1 MMVRAQ
7 IGDSPNV
14 RILVLG
20 PGLIHGVVFFG
31 DVVDTAL
38 ILFAVG
44 VHHRSAVS
52 AAGVA
57 FTLHVPLLLAIAA
70 DHVGVAGAIAPEW
83 GGVDCRG
90 GCWSALRYRTRLSI
104 LADGGDFVKV
114 LVIDFIPK
122 NCSCLLYT
130 SPSPRDRQKS
140 RMPSSA

>member
-57 FTLHVPLLLAIAA
+57 FTLHVPLLFAIAT
-70 DHVGVAGAIAPEW
+70 DHVGVAGAIASER
-83 GGVDCRG
+83 GGVDRRG
-90 GCWSALRYRTRLSI
+90 GCWSVSRCRTRLTV
-104 LADGGDFVKV
+104 LTDGGDFVEV

-122 NCSCLLYT
+122 KL
-130 SPSPRDRQKS
+130 
-140 RMPSSA
+140 

>member
-38 ILFAVG
+38 ILFSVG

-52 AAGVA
+52 AVGVA

-70 DHVGVAGAIAPEW
+70 DHVGDAGAIASER
-83 GGVDCRG
+83 GELTVGAAAGVLRG
-90 GCWSALRYRTRLSI
+90 AGR
-104 LADGGDFVKV
+104 G
-114 LVIDFIPK
+114 
-122 NCSCLLYT
+122 
-130 SPSPRDRQKS
+130 
-140 RMPSSA
+140 

>member
-7 IGDSPNV
+7 IDDSPNV

-20 PGLIHGVVFFG
+20 PGLIRGVVFFG

-57 FTLHVPLLLAIAA
+57 FTLHVPLFLAIAA
-70 DHVGVAGAIAPEW
+70 DHVGVAGPLLLSGAALTV
-83 GGVDCRG
+83 GAAAGVFRG
-90 GCWSALRYRTRLSI
+90 AGR
-104 LADGGDFVKV
+104 G
-114 LVIDFIPK
+114 
-122 NCSCLLYT
+122 
-130 SPSPRDRQKS
+130 
-140 RMPSSA
+140 